1 MWASEHNP
9 TRTFVTRRGERVSY
23 NMLGRLSMPCIMKT
37 QIEKIQ
43 IYYDVSND
51 ISNKGSLFFYMH
63 ATQQNENNTSTQ
75 NNQTGRT
82 TPTQDRPR
90 SKQSSQTLVSCQFKY
105 EGHNLR
111 STQSFIISKETT
123 STQPPKHTR
132 GDTNSHD
139 DTNSVEHAAQRTKAN
154 KAKQPFKRTQWNE

>member
-1 MWASEHNP
+1 
-9 TRTFVTRRGERVSY
+9 
-23 NMLGRLSMPCIMKT
+23 MKT

-82 TPTQDRPR
+82 TPTQD
-90 SKQSSQTLVSCQFKY
+90 
-105 EGHNLR
+105 
-111 STQSFIISKETT
+111 
-123 STQPPKHTR
+123 TQPPTKKQTEQPNAGELSIQMWGSQFKEHSKFYYKQSDDI
-132 GDTNSHD
+132 DT
-139 DTNSVEHAAQRTKAN
+139 TTKAR
-154 KAKQPFKRTQWNE
+154 AVTQTHTMTRTQLNMRHNELNQIKQNNHSNG